1 MKNITKIVKK
11 ALILPALLIG
21 MSSCSEWL
29 SLKPQDQMVLDDY
42 WQDAAQV
49 EAVVGSCYRA
59 MIENPCM
66 ERMMIWGELRSDNFV
81 AGRSF
86 STAQKEL
93 MQHNIL
99 TSNAYAQWSSI
110 YTVINYCN
118 TVLYYAPGVMDI
130 DANFTEGELKAY
142 QSEALAIRSLMYFYL
157 VRTFRDVPLIL
168 IPSKDDTENFAV
180 TKDSA
185 SVILKQLISDL
196 KTAKSY
202 AMSDWDNAR
211 YNKGR
216 LTKQSIR
223 ALLADVYLWNK
234 QYTECIQEC
243 DEFLQYN
250 KSLGET
256 DMLKLVEAE
265 SMYSEVFN
273 RGNSSE
279 SIFELQF
286 DDDGKTNTVVNSM
299 FGTSTA
305 IGWVSAPNS
314 EGGWEFTPGATQSPY
329 KLTDIRGKDFFLPIS
344 GGYSKIFKFVGA
356 SRSENQSGKSSYTYR
371 STTSNWIL
379 YRLSDIFLMRAE
391 ALAQSSSPTDWQA
404 ALYMVNQTYMRAN
417 PDLGLDSLKYNNYS
431 NQTSMQ
437 QLVLDERQREFA
449 FEGKRW
455 FDLVRLSEREQKTS
469 KLSSYVLKTLTS
481 DNTAQTLAKSKLS
494 FMDALYMPIHQDE
507 ISANPNLKQ
516 NPFYITDE
524 TVSKN

>member
-1 MKNITKIVKK
+1 MIKKIFKK

-42 WQDAAQV
+42 WKDGSQV

-59 MIENPCM
+59 MIEDACM

-81 AGRSF
+81 ASKNVGSK
-86 STAQKEL
+86 QKEL

-99 TSNAYAQWSSI
+99 TSNPYSQWGPM

-118 TVLYYAPGVMDI
+118 TVLYYAPGVMDL
-130 DANFTEGELKAY
+130 DANFTEGELHAY
-142 QSEALAIRSLMYFYL
+142 ESEALAIRSLMYFYL
-157 VRTFRDVPLIL
+157 VRSFRDVPLIL
-168 IPSKDDTENFAV
+168 VPSKDDTENFAV

-196 KTAKSY
+196 KTAKNY

-216 LTKQSIR
+216 FTKQSIR

-234 QYTECIQEC
+234 QYAECIHEC
-243 DEFLQYN
+243 DEFLTN
-250 KSLGET
+250 NAALGET

-265 SMYSEVFN
+265 YMYAEVFN

-286 DDDGKTNTVVNSM
+286 DDDGKTNLAVNTV
-299 FGTSTA
+299 FGTNTIS
-305 IGWVSAPNS
+305 GWVSAPNS
-314 EGGWEFTPGATQSPY
+314 EGGWEFTPGSTQSPY
-329 KLTDIRGKDFFLPIS
+329 KLTDIRGKDFFQPIS
-344 GGYSKIFKFVGA
+344 GGFSKIFKYVGA
-356 SRSENQSGKSSYTYR
+356 SRSENQSGISTYTYR
-371 STTSNWIL
+371 TTTSNWIV
-379 YRLSDIFLMRAE
+379 YRLSDIYLMRAE
-391 ALAQSSSPTDWQA
+391 ALAQSPSPADWQD

-417 PDLGLDSLKYNNYS
+417 PDLGLDSLKYASYS
-431 NQTSMQ
+431 NQASIQ

-455 FDLVRLSEREQKTS
+455 FDLVRLSEREQNTS
-469 KLSSYVLKTLTS
+469 KLSGYVLKTLTS

-494 FMDALYMPIHQDE
+494 FMDALYLPIFQDE
-507 ISANPNLKQ
+507 ISANPSLKQ

-524 TVSKN
+524 TVSK